1 MNLKPTSILLL
12 AAGFG
17 VFLFFFVLKC
27 LHLQRCDYSSDLF
40 CHFQLSHDWLIGK
53 PLFYENCFGFH
64 YKIHNY
70 FIDPLLSP
78 FTWLFGVYG
87 LFVAL
92 FCLIAGSF
100 FMVFKLLDQH
110 SALFE
115 TKLLVFILYTC
126 PLSFFVFH
134 NEHYGFHVETLL
146 IPLTLLFC
154 VTYLQKN
161 KWYLLWGA
169 LIVLVKE
176 DASIVLWSCLSIMLF
191 KSLDMKSVT
200 LKEFCRNILG
210 LSLVCLLVFMA
221 GLLWLKWMNNWGN
234 IRSVDVFGKLQG
246 VSFTDLKNSFAYL
259 IGQRMQ
265 LTVFLLLIV
274 YLYAGWK
281 YTMAAVLISVPLLIT
296 NLFAGTYYSSDG
308 EAGIKNMF
316 SLLWVPRLSMYWAY
330 WFGVIVVAF
339 TYKRAFLATPSR
351 FLLLSGGL
359 CCGIL
364 LVSFQV
370 DFFRRC
376 ELTHFDTLKS
386 IKESFEPAFQN
397 DKDFE
402 LVVAASIAKQLPP
415 HYPVAPMDRVFGA
428 FHRQD
433 IVWLHNICFAY
444 YPPRIILASYN
455 KNDIPENITEVM
467 KHPLFMLYREKLHIY
482 CEAEDTCYISKAGI
496 RGTWIDQTA
505 K

>member
-1 MNLKPTSILLL
+1 
-12 AAGFG
+12 
-17 VFLFFFVLKC
+17 
-27 LHLQRCDYSSDLF
+27 
-40 CHFQLSHDWLIGK
+40 
-53 PLFYENCFGFH
+53 
-64 YKIHNY
+64 
-70 FIDPLLSP
+70 
-78 FTWLFGVYG
+78 
-87 LFVAL
+87 
-92 FCLIAGSF
+92 
-100 FMVFKLLDQH
+100 
-110 SALFE
+110 
-115 TKLLVFILYTC
+115 
-126 PLSFFVFH
+126 
-134 NEHYGFHVETLL
+134 
-146 IPLTLLFC
+146 
-154 VTYLQKN
+154 
-161 KWYLLWGA
+161 
-169 LIVLVKE
+169 
-176 DASIVLWSCLSIMLF
+176 
-191 KSLDMKSVT
+191 
-200 LKEFCRNILG
+200 
-210 LSLVCLLVFMA
+210 
-221 GLLWLKWMNNWGN
+221 
-234 IRSVDVFGKLQG
+234 
-246 VSFTDLKNSFAYL
+246 
-259 IGQRMQ
+259 
-265 LTVFLLLIV
+265 
-274 YLYAGWK
+274 
-281 YTMAAVLISVPLLIT
+281 
-296 NLFAGTYYSSDG
+296 
-308 EAGIKNMF
+308 MF